1 MKTKFEKIDIDHPGQ
16 KINQNMVWQE
26 VIKEKIPLEKWKD
39 FILNELKDYKKYNE
53 IIKKNGR

>member
-1 MKTKFEKIDIDHPGQ
+1 
-16 KINQNMVWQE
+16 MVWQE

-53 IIKKNGR
+53 IIIKNGR